1 MTLIKKGYN
10 RALEDTPRQLGVV
23 YVFCGFCKEGKRLGR

>member
-1 MTLIKKGYN
+1 MTLIKKGYD

-23 YVFCGFCKEGKRLGR
+23 YVFCGFCREGERLGR